1 MKRRSPILLCLTAA
15 ALLLSLFTAPACDF
29 SRETPSEEWSRIY
42 ALYSSEPAESRAAQ
56 TDGAAPGRVSDA
68 YGSDAPTAAP
78 EPTAAE
84 ANETLISPP
93 LPKNAAAPANAA
105 QDIAFFAQGV
115 LTFNELHEIPGS
127 HMLSRGLKDGNAGKI
142 FDVFEAY
149 VAMLEQNG
157 FVRVGYKDK
166 EFPSQNKRFFSAS
179 LNAADGSLQYTLDG
193 DSLAMDHQGG
203 NITVSGSIDRSR
215 CQMQFFVTDELNVT
229 DLGFRYGGGSV
240 DTSYTG
246 ASACAGVYK
255 KGETFRTDDGRLQTK
270 TGEAAVIADGQTFTV
285 KTKTTRQDQILCFYV
300 PDYDRSDGI
309 GLRCRESQLKQ
320 GDLFTQN
327 ELFASK
333 SVLELM
339 RDSDTVEQL
348 DYLIADP
355 ILAFRQQDRN
365 EVPVENGLSSVR
377 TCFVRTVYYAPGQRA
392 VFYVAAAFDAAPYS
406 VEALA
411 AFDLTAAGTGGQ
423 QNGGSGGNTGGN
435 AGGQVGSPCGRCNA
449 SGEISCDECGSTGY
463 INRVGPNGAET
474 RETCPTCHGRTRVE
488 CPVCHGEKYLTAG
501 VY

>member
-1 MKRRSPILLCLTAA
+1 MKRHAAFPCCLTAA
-15 ALLLSLFTAPACDF
+15 ALIFALFTAAACDF
-29 SRETPSEEWSRIY
+29 SREETTAEMLSRLG
-42 ALYSSEPAESRAAQ
+42 ALSSSEAAES
-56 TDGAAPGRVSDA
+56 AAPQTESAAAVVST
-68 YGSDAPTAAP
+68 SAAP

-166 EFPSQNKRFFSAS
+166 EFPSQSKRFFSAS
-179 LNAADGSLQYTLDG
+179 LNDADGSPQYKLDG
-193 DSLAMDHQGG
+193 DALALGHAGG
-203 NITVSGSIDRSR
+203 NITVTGSIDRSR

-270 TGEAAVIADGQTFTV
+270 TGEAVVIADGQTFTV

-309 GLRCRESQLKQ
+309 GLRCRESQLRQ

-333 SVLELM
+333 SILELM

-355 ILAFRQQDRN
+355 ILAFRHQDRN

-449 SGEISCDECGSTGY
+449 SGEIGCDECGSTGY
-463 INRVGPNGAET
+463 INRVGPDGSET